1 MRTEW
6 KQGKNTIYK
15 MLFPRCIAKPKV
27 FLCKN
32 ITGDN
37 GLCFISHE
45 PFKKI
50 KISPGTRIISM
61 EFILIHNFSLTSS
74 DKTILKYANRK
85 KVNNSKK
92 AILFR
97 FNTIWRSKAELPL
110 HEKCNFPIRIYS
122 ENVTK
127 YAISSGFGRIYW
139 RNLQWKNPFFV
150 QCANW
155 KGIT

>member
-15 MLFPRCIAKPKV
+15 MLFPRCIAKPEV

-45 PFKKI
+45 PFEKI

-85 KVNNSKK
+85 
-92 AILFR
+92 
-97 FNTIWRSKAELPL
+97 
-110 HEKCNFPIRIYS
+110 
-122 ENVTK
+122 
-127 YAISSGFGRIYW
+127 
-139 RNLQWKNPFFV
+139 
-150 QCANW
+150 
-155 KGIT
+155 